1 MKTRA
6 EIYGK
11 EAADLLRN
19 ITTYH
24 YIRHDQCLR
33 LYPGKEDKI
42 SNLLS
47 FFVKQGRIFWDK
59 KLNMYHDGTEAAPDC
74 EMLAAIWVLADFIDR
89 VDYHSSAEFPVKV
102 IFIAD
107 GELYEII
114 YVKPGNEALIEHAL
128 SKLPEDAEKRIVIVE
143 SAEQIPRFT
152 LPEVTAFCTVD
163 MDTGA
168 VQYYKQE

>member
-1 MKTRA
+1 M
-6 EIYGK
+6 
-11 EAADLLRN
+11 
-19 ITTYH
+19 
-24 YIRHDQCLR
+24 
-33 LYPGKEDKI
+33 
-42 SNLLS
+42 
-47 FFVKQGRIFWDK
+47 
-59 KLNMYHDGTEAAPDC
+59 
-74 EMLAAIWVLADFIDR
+74 
-89 VDYHSSAEFPVKV
+89 

-107 GELYEII
+107 GELYEVT
-114 YVKPGNEALIEHAL
+114 YVEPGNEALMEHTL